1 MNIFVYSD
9 ESGVLDKAHNEIFA
23 FGGLVFLSKDEKDI
37 ASRKYHA
44 AERCVRKHG
53 GYWDMEI
60 KASTVEANEKRK
72 LYRSLNKF
80 YKFGVVVD
88 QQTVQDEIM
97 KDKKSKQRYLD
108 YVFKIG
114 VKRLLEELIRR
125 NRIEQG
131 AVENMYFFADE
142 HSTSTNGFYELRES
156 LEEEFKRGMFARDY
170 SRFFP
175 PLFPEVQTV
184 SLEFCNSASV
194 ILVRAADIIANRI
207 YHDAIS
213 GKCQNNF
220 DDDSNK
226 LFITRLPPQKD

>member
-9 ESGVLDKAHNEIFA
+9 ESGVLDKAHNDIFT
-23 FGGLVFLSKDEKDI
+23 FGGLVFLSKDEKDV
-37 ASRKYHA
+37 AARKYHA
-44 AERCVRKHG
+44 AERIIRTSGEYGSV
-53 GYWDMEI
+53 EI
-60 KASTVEANEKRK
+60 KASTIKAKEKRK
-72 LYRSLNKF
+72 LYRSLNEF
-80 YKFGVVVD
+80 YKFGVVVN
-88 QQTVQDEIM
+88 QKTVQDEIM

-114 VKRLLEELIRR
+114 VKRLLEKLIELDEIA
-125 NRIEQG
+125 QG
-131 AVENMYFFADE
+131 DVENMYFFVDE

-156 LEEEFKRGMFARDY
+156 LEEEFKRGMFARDF

-175 PLFPEVQTV
+175 PLFPAAKDI
-184 SLEFCNSASV
+184 SLTFCNSANV

-220 DDDSNK
+220 DNDSNK
-226 LFITRLPPQKD
+226 LFITSLPPQKS

>member
-1 MNIFVYSD
+1 M
-9 ESGVLDKAHNEIFA
+9 
-23 FGGLVFLSKDEKDI
+23 
-37 ASRKYHA
+37 
-44 AERCVRKHG
+44 
-53 GYWDMEI
+53 
-60 KASTVEANEKRK
+60 KR
-72 LYRSLNKF
+72 
-80 YKFGVVVD
+80 
-88 QQTVQDEIM
+88 
-97 KDKKSKQRYLD
+97 
-108 YVFKIG
+108 
-114 VKRLLEELIRR
+114 RLKELIRR

-131 AVENMYFFADE
+131 TVENMYFFADE

-226 LFITRLPPQKD
+226 LLLQDFRRKKTNSVYIAHAVHRCTGFFYLRQKCCINASLMLPSCVP